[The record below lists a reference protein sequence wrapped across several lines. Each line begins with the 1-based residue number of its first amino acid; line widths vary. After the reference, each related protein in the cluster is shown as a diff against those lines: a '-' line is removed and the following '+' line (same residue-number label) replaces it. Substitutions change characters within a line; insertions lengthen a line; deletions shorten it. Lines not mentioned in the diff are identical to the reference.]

1 MRKKPPKMNDD
12 PIQIADHLIQQD
24 GVDGALKTVSK
35 EIAAIHVIGDN
46 YRLSIWRETRQ
57 ILRSKL
63 AASGNREATTV

>member
-1 MRKKPPKMNDD
+1 MNDD

-46 YRLSIWRETRQ
+46 YRLSIWREARL
-57 ILRSKL
+57 ILRSKR
-63 AASGNREATTV
+63 AAADNQEETTA